1 MGSFKKLK
9 SSDVITIP
17 VVANKS
23 WNFNYCPVP
32 TDDPYVSYYNGIN
45 SIGLFNPDESWITNG
60 QYDVLTYRQINQLFY
75 HGFSSSLNT
84 SSLASSLYYES
95 ASSSHPTASY
105 FNFNNDPAFISNFPT
120 GENAEIKVIQ
130 ISPKAY
136 GNKVLPY
143 TFQMSSSQYNFYD
156 DGKGNIY
163 DNFNSDPPTH
173 VGNIFYEQGTIV
185 ITNFDFQTLFILPPV
200 AYNDSYTIIRSDY
213 PNPATFSFNPLVND
227 DLRGNTLV
235 NQSIVLF
242 GGDISFF
249 STGSD
254 NTVSMSFSGLG
265 VGTYQTFY
273 TFLVT
278 GSYCAPL
285 QSGIG
290 TITVN
295 VTDPECEFEI
305 GITEI
310 PPPTPSITPSIS
322 ATPEV
327 TISPTPSISIS
338 RTPSV
343 TPSISVSRT
352 PSTTPSISVSVTP
365 SISISATPSVTPSIS
380 ISATP
385 SITPSRTPSISISR
399 TPSITPSISISA
411 TPSVTPSISISRT
424 PSVTPSISVSR
435 TPSTTPSISISRT
448 PSITP
453 SISISR
459 TPSVTPSVTPSISIS
474 ATPSITPSIS
484 ISRTPSVTPSIS
496 ISATPSVTPGESI
509 SATPSRTPSISVTP
523 SISIS
528 RTPSVTPSIS
538 ISATPSITPSIS
550 ISGTPSVTP
559 SISVSVTPSVTPS
572 ISVSVTPSVT
582 PSISISRTPSIT
594 PSRTPSTS
602 ISATPSITPSI
613 SISATPSV
621 TPSISI
627 SATPSVTP
635 SISVSATPSV
645 TPSISIT
652 PSISVSAT
660 PSVTPSISIS
670 ATPSVTPSIS
680 ISRTPSV
687 TPSITPSITPS
698 TSSPLN
704 IRAVISC
711 CDTRKEYMVI
721 SDAYEDSIVT
731 STEGECFTV
740 IKEFG
745 EVPTITWS
753 GNESPSQY
761 ENCEECQESNP
772 QYTCPDPSPTPSV
785 SITPSLSRGDIS
797 PSVTPSISI
806 SATPSVTPSTSI
818 SGCFLINLKYDNN
831 NSIDACD
838 SFGTTAYYTNA
849 SGGVFSTETTLL
861 YSNSNCTFPA
871 PTGYYVDSLGIWR
884 EWNGSSFIDNGF
896 CL

>member
-17 VVANKS
+17 VIANKS

-32 TDDPYVSYYNGIN
+32 TDDPYVSYYNGVN
-45 SIGLFNPDESWITNG
+45 STGLFNPNGDLITNG

-75 HGFSSSLNT
+75 HGFSGSLNT
-84 SSLASSLYYES
+84 ASLASSLYYES

-120 GENAEIKVIQ
+120 DENAEIKVIQ

-163 DNFNSDPPTH
+163 DNFNSNPPTH

-185 ITNFDFQTLFILPPV
+185 ITNFDFQTLFVLPPV
-200 AYNDSYTIIRSDY
+200 AYNDTYTIVRSDY
-213 PNPATFSFNPLVND
+213 PNPATFSFNPLIND

-249 STGSD
+249 STGSS

-305 GITEI
+305 GITEV
-310 PPPTPSITPSIS
+310 PPPTPSITPTIS
-322 ATPEV
+322 VTPEV

-365 SISISATPSVTPSIS
+365 STSISATPSVTPSIS

-385 SITPSRTPSISISR
+385 SITPS
-399 TPSITPSISISA
+399 
-411 TPSVTPSISISRT
+411 V
-424 PSVTPSISVSR
+424 
-435 TPSTTPSISISRT
+435 
-448 PSITP
+448 
-453 SISISR
+453 
-459 TPSVTPSVTPSISIS
+459 
-474 ATPSITPSIS
+474 
-484 ISRTPSVTPSIS
+484 
-496 ISATPSVTPGESI
+496 
-509 SATPSRTPSISVTP
+509 
-523 SISIS
+523 
-528 RTPSVTPSIS
+528 
-538 ISATPSITPSIS
+538 TPSIS

-559 SISVSVTPSVTPS
+559 SISV
-572 ISVSVTPSVT
+572 
-582 PSISISRTPSIT
+582 
-594 PSRTPSTS
+594 
-602 ISATPSITPSI
+602 
-613 SISATPSV
+613 
-621 TPSISI
+621 

-645 TPSISIT
+645 TPSISISVTPSVTPGESVSVTPSVTPSISIT

-660 PSVTPSISIS
+660 PSITPSTSISATPSVTPSISVSVTPSITPSISIS
-670 ATPSVTPSIS
+670 ATPSVTPSISVSTTPSISVSTTPSVTPSISVSATPSVTPSTSISATPSVTPSISVSTTPSVS

-745 EVPTITWS
+745 EIPTITWS
-753 GNESPSQY
+753 GNESPSSY
-761 ENCEECQESNP
+761 IDCEECETFNP
-772 QYTCPDPSPTPSV
+772 CPTPSPSVTPSV
-785 SITPSLSRGDIS
+785 SVSRTPSVTPSISISITPSITPSTSIS
-797 PSVTPSISI
+797 ATPSITPSISI
-806 SATPSVTPSTSI
+806 SATPSVTPSVSI
-818 SGCFLINLKYDNN
+818 SITPSITPSISISTTPSITPSISISATPSITPSVSAVSCFLINLKYDSN
-831 NSIDACD
+831 NSSDACN
-838 SFGTTAYYTNA
+838 SVGTNAYYTND
-849 SGGVFSTETTLL
+849 SGGVFSAGTTLL
-861 YSNSNCTFPA
+861 YSNSNCTTPA
-871 PTGYYVDSLGIWR
+871 SAGYYVDSLGVWN
-884 EWNGSSFIDNGF
+884 EWNGSSFVSTGF
-896 CL
+896 C